1 MFDFV
6 FRCFWV
12 SVYTDTLIF
21 YNATKDDDN
30 DDDDDDVDAFRDVS
44 MSTGYIDNV
53 YSSET
58 SQHG

>member
-21 YNATKDDDN
+21 YNATKDE
-30 DDDDDDVDAFRDVS
+30 DDDDDDVDASKDVS
-44 MSTGYIDNV
+44 MSTGYIGNV